1 MARTSNIYVRV
12 EPNIK
17 EQAEVVLEKLGI
29 SMSNAVSIFLRQVVM
44 QNGLPFEVKIP
55 NTKPIFLSN
64 LSESEFNMEMLK
76 AHNDFE
82 NGRTYNFEEVEN
94 ELNKELR
101 RWNIR

>member
-29 SMSNAVSIFLRQVVM
+29 PMSNAVSIFLRQVVM

-55 NTKPIFLSN
+55 NTKPLSLSN
-64 LSESEFNMEMLK
+64 LSKEELIK

-82 NGRTYNFEEVEN
+82 NGRTYSFEEVEN
-94 ELNKELR
+94 ELKKELGR
-101 RWNIR
+101 

>member
-17 EQAEVVLEKLGI
+17 EQAEMVLDKLGI
-29 SMSNAVSIFLRQVVM
+29 PMSNAVAIFLRQVVM

-55 NTKPIFLSN
+55 SRRPLV
-64 LSESEFNMEMLK
+64 LSELSDSEFEVEMLK

-82 NGRTYNFEEVEN
+82 NGRTYSLSEVESDIK
-94 ELNKELR
+94 KELK
-101 RWNIR
+101 